1 MNAGYAMG
9 GQMEQQNNVAIQ
21 HQQLLHHSSNH
32 AAVSSDS
39 PNGDAVLARWL
50 QSAGLQHLAAPLAAA
65 ALDHRLLPSLLMQDY
80 ARYGVQSLED
90 KQKLFRLIK
99 TISSGVEPPPPAE
112 EPTTPPACSHSA
124 SQSGMDDVFFSPE
137 FKADFGPEILDLH
150 SIDDTEFFPE
160 TSIPEP
166 FQPSP
171 LFEAVTEKEF
181 ESEDEGHLVNIK
193 QQNKSQV
200 VSVSSP
206 PRSSHNEKDRNGN
219 SVARIKVVVRKRPIN
234 KKELARKEEDII
246 TINDAEA
253 SLTVHEPKVKVPTL
267 SFWIQVSISRLLCKY
282 GIGGHFTSLLS
293 V

>member
-1 MNAGYAMG
+1 M
-9 GQMEQQNNVAIQ
+9 
-21 HQQLLHHSSNH
+21 
-32 AAVSSDS
+32 
-39 PNGDAVLARWL
+39 L
-50 QSAGLQHLAAPLAAA
+50 Q
-65 ALDHRLLPSLLMQDY
+65 
-80 ARYGVQSLED
+80 
-90 KQKLFRLIK
+90 
-99 TISSGVEPPPPAE
+99 
-112 EPTTPPACSHSA
+112 
-124 SQSGMDDVFFSPE
+124 
-137 FKADFGPEILDLH
+137 
-150 SIDDTEFFPE
+150 

-181 ESEDEGHLVNIK
+181 ESEDEGHSVNIK